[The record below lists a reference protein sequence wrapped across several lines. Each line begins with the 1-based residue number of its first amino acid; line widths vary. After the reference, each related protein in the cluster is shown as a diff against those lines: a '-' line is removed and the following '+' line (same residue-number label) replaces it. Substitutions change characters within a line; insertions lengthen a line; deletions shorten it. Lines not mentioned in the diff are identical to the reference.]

1 VKNIRASLG
10 HPRWKTRTSM
20 GAINGINTNVLSLS
34 KIKTMAATITI
45 PEKAI
50 VNILKDLPENILR
63 NIFWKT
69 FVSYDDS
76 PLTDIEKKSLA
87 KAKLELKK
95 GETIKWQGI
104 K

>member
-1 VKNIRASLG
+1 
-10 HPRWKTRTSM
+10 
-20 GAINGINTNVLSLS
+20 
-34 KIKTMAATITI
+34 MAATITI

-50 VNILKDLPENILR
+50 VNILKDLPENILS

-76 PLTDIEKKSLA
+76 PMTDSEKKSVS
-87 KAKLELKK
+87 KAKLEFKK
-95 GETIKWQGI
+95 GETIKWQDI